1 MDTVSRNIEAQI
13 NSSIALG
20 YIWKF
25 KLLPLTKL
33 LSNEGPNPFH
43 AIGLFQYPLKIS
55 EIYGFLMF
63 SGGMDRFQWHEMG
76 KVYILKIA
84 TLKRSDDN

>member
-25 KLLPLTKL
+25 KLLALTKL

-55 EIYGFLMF
+55 EIYGFWYF
-63 SGGMDRFQWHEMG
+63 QVVWKDSSGMKWV
-76 KVYILKIA
+76 KNTY
-84 TLKRSDDN
+84 